1 MVLWSVR
8 FIGFKWSDLCKP
20 KEKGG
25 LGFRDWHAFNIDLLA
40 KQGWRLLTNTHSFF
54 YRTFKAKY
62 FPSSN
67 FLAAKVGFNPSLIWR
82 SFLAARDLLKIGM
95 EWKVRN
101 GQSIHIW

>member
-1 MVLWSVR
+1 MIFVSLRGKVAWA
-8 FIGFKWSDLCKP
+8 FGIGMHS
-20 KEKGG
+20 
-25 LGFRDWHAFNIDLLA
+25 I
-40 KQGWRLLTNTHSFF
+40 LTSWLSRAGVYSQHTLFFF

-95 EWKVRN
+95 EWKVGN